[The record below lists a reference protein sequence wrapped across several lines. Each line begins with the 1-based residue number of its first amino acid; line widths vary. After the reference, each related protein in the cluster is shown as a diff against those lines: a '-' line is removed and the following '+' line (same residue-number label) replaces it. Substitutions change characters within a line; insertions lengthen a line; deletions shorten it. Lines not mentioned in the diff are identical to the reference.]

1 MNNKISRYMQDL
13 MNNYGIRKNETVLIE
28 YLSLTPNPLTVESLQ
43 KKTSYSR
50 STISLILFRLF
61 KQKVVN
67 RRKIGKKYVY
77 SINNDFLINLDVYLN
92 KRLKIKTI
100 KLKKSLESIQDNIQ
114 NKKEKLVNELDK
126 FENYLNGYR

>member
-1 MNNKISRYMQDL
+1 

-28 YLSLTPNPLTVESLQ
+28 YLSLTPNPLTVESLA
-43 KKTSYSR
+43 KKTRYSR
-50 STISLILFRLF
+50 STISLILYRLC

-67 RRKIGKKYVY
+67 RKKIGKKYMY
-77 SINNDFLINLDVYLN
+77 TLNNDFLINLDVYLN

-114 NKKEKLVNELDK
+114 HKKEKLVNELNK

>member
-1 MNNKISRYMQDL
+1 MNNKISRYLQDL

-43 KKTSYSR
+43 KKTRYSR
-50 STISLILFRLF
+50 STISLILYKLC

-114 NKKEKLVNELDK
+114 HKKEKLVNELDK

>member
-1 MNNKISRYMQDL
+1 MNSKISRYLQDL

-28 YLSLTPNPLTVESLQ
+28 YLSLTPNPLTVESLA
-43 KKTSYSR
+43 KKTRYSR
-50 STISLILFRLF
+50 STISLILYRLC

-67 RRKIGKKYVY
+67 RKKIGKKYMY
-77 SINNDFLINLDVYLN
+77 TLNNDFLINLDVYLN

-114 NKKEKLVNELDK
+114 HKKEKLVNELNK

>member
-43 KKTSYSR
+43 KKTRYSR
-50 STISLILFRLF
+50 STISLILFRLC

-77 SINNDFLINLDVYLN
+77 SLNNDFLINLDVYLN

-100 KLKKSLESIQDNIQ
+100 KLKKSLESIQDTIQ
-114 NKKEKLVNELDK
+114 HKKEKLVNELDK

>member
-1 MNNKISRYMQDL
+1 

-28 YLSLTPNPLTVESLQ
+28 YLSLTPNPLTVENLQ
-43 KKTSYSR
+43 KKTRYSR
-50 STISLILFRLF
+50 STISLILYRLC

-67 RRKIGKKYVY
+67 RKKMGKKYVY
-77 SINNDFLINLDVYLN
+77 SLNNDFLINLDVYLN

-100 KLKKSLESIQDNIQ
+100 KLKRSLESIQDNIQ
-114 NKKEKLVNELDK
+114 HKKEKLVNELNK

>member
-1 MNNKISRYMQDL
+1 MNNKISRYLQDL

-43 KKTSYSR
+43 KKTRYSR
-50 STISLILFRLF
+50 STISLILYRLC

-77 SINNDFLINLDVYLN
+77 SLNNDFLINLDVYLN

-100 KLKKSLESIQDNIQ
+100 KLKKSLESIQDTIQ
-114 NKKEKLVNELDK
+114 HKKEKLVNELDK

>member
-43 KKTSYSR
+43 KKTRYSR